1 MGHRFECPEHARGRL
16 CAAKLHRVRQTHL
29 STRHKVN
36 MAGVTPSA
44 LERVCVCVFTD
55 GYASKRRRLD
65 RVVTGRANCCLG
77 SSVCKETSENSAVCS
92 LPVTLPRSVPA
103 HAPQVISFLS
113 LLSFPLIDFQM

>member
-1 MGHRFECPEHARGRL
+1 MWGTGLSAQSMPGDVCVKRSCTELGNSPEHT
-16 CAAKLHRVRQTHL
+16 THGEHGGGHPVCL
-29 STRHKVN
+29 GT
-36 MAGVTPSA
+36 
-44 LERVCVCVFTD
+44 CVCVFTD